1 MIPSLDILQAQVL
14 GLPKAERVRLLDR
27 LMASMEADAATEEA
41 WEQIAAERDAE
52 VESGAVDTLPLE
64 DVIKQLR
71 SELAG

>member
-27 LMASMEADAATEEA
+27 LMASTESDTAEEA

-64 DVIKQLR
+64 DVIEQLR
-71 SELAG
+71 SKHAG

>member
-27 LMASMEADAATEEA
+27 LMASTESDTATEEA

-64 DVIKQLR
+64 DVIEQLR
-71 SELAG
+71 SKHAG